1 MADEKVVESVELEI
15 TNLKYKYD
23 DLEVT
28 LRENSGD
35 SVHNVV
41 VALKRAG
48 KSEEINGSNINSF
61 LSRARKEIVAE
72 AKAIVDAEIAEA
84 KAVAEAEM
92 EIAESLVEP
101 VEEDEEVLDEEELI

>member
-1 MADEKVVESVELEI
+1 MAEELIEPVEREI
-15 TNLKYKYD
+15 TNSKYKYE

-28 LRENSGD
+28 IKENSGE

-48 KSEEINGSNINSF
+48 KSQEINGNNISSF
-61 LSRARKEIVAE
+61 LSKARGEIV
-72 AKAIVDAEIAEA
+72 AEA

-92 EIAESLVEP
+92 EIAKSLVDP
-101 VEEDEEVLDEEELI
+101 IKDDEVLDEEEEI